1 MPRFAAFDQ
10 RNYPTVP
17 AQEGYARWAATY
29 EETIKHDMD
38 LWLLGEIQTVSWN
51 KVERCADL
59 GCGTGRT
66 AAWLMSKG
74 VRIIDGVDATPEM
87 LERARA
93 RNVFTFLHLT
103 SVSDTRLP
111 GATYDLVMTCLVD
124 EHLAELAPLYVEA
137 ARIARVGAAFVLVG
151 FHPFFIMA
159 AGMPTHFKGSDGKP
173 VAIET
178 YVHLF
183 SDHTKA
189 AFAADWQLSEF
200 REQVIDDR
208 WVKVKPAWA
217 AYRDIPISFACV
229 WRRCRA

>member
-1 MPRFAAFDQ
+1 MPRFASFDQ
-10 RNYPTVP
+10 RRYRTLS
-17 AQEGYARWAATY
+17 AREGYSRWAATY

-38 LWLLGEIQTVSWN
+38 VWLLGELQTVCWD
-51 KVERCADL
+51 KIERCADL

-66 AAWLMSKG
+66 AAWLASNG
-74 VRIIDGVDATPEM
+74 VRTIDGIDATPQM

-93 RNVFTFLHLT
+93 RNVFASLNLAD
-103 SVSDTRLP
+103 VSDTRLP
-111 GATYDLVMTCLVD
+111 GATYDLVITCLVD

-137 ARIARVGAAFVLVG
+137 ARIAQVGAAFVLVG

-159 AGMPTHFKGSDGKP
+159 VGMPTHFKASDGEP

-178 YVHLF
+178 HVHLF

-189 AFAADWQLSEF
+189 AFAAGWQLAEF
-200 REQVIDDR
+200 QEQVIDDR
-208 WVKVKPAWA
+208 WVKVKPTWA

-229 WRRCRA
+229 WRR